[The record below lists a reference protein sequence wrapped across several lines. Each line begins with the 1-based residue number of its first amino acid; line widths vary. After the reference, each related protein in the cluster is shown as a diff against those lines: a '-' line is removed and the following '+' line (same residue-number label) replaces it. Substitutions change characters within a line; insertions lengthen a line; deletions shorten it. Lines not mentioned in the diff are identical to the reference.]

1 MNNEI
6 EKNSAEEKNDL
17 DDARAYKN
25 LENTLSFKLV
35 NINLKI
41 SDALAELEKTLLEI
55 QKLEK

>member
-35 NINLKI
+35 SIHLKI
-41 SDALAELEKTLLEI
+41 SDALAELQDTLIEI

>member
-35 NINLKI
+35 NIHLKI